1 MKNLLAL
8 IFILQL
14 SDIKIKL
21 QRVLEGEEFIYPVFF
36 IQNPIYDEIFYI
48 VEQIGVVK
56 VCSSTNCS
64 VFLDIKDRVDF
75 GGEKGLF
82 AIAFSPQFKQ
92 DGKIFVS
99 YTNKY
104 ANSVISFFVS
114 KDRKFLIDQKDEK
127 VIIKIRQPFPNHNG
141 GMIAFGP
148 DNMLYI
154 AFGDGGAIGDPFNY
168 GQNKK
173 ILHGKIL
180 RIDVSVFPY
189 KIPQD
194 NPFYGDSICGLGQKP
209 KEACSEI
216 FAWGLR
222 NPWRFSFDE
231 EKILAGDV
239 GQNSWEEINIIE
251 KGKNY
256 GWNCYEGFEKFKE
269 CKNGE
274 FTFPITVYPLYQ
286 EGDCSV
292 IGGYVYRGKKI
303 PQLYGKYIFG
313 DYCSGNIRYLDLE
326 DSKQYLLLKT
336 KISISSFSV
345 DKEGEIYVIDHKGGK
360 IFKIIQDN

>member
-1 MKNLLAL
+1 MRTLLHVLL
-8 IFILQL
+8 ILHL

-21 QRVLEGEEFIYPVFF
+21 QRVFGEEKFSYPVFL

-56 VCSSTNCS
+56 ACSYNKCL

-82 AIAFSPQFKQ
+82 SIAFSPNFKQ

-104 ANSVISFFVS
+104 GNSVISFFVS
-114 KDRKFLIDQKDEK
+114 KDRKFVVNVKDEK
-127 VIIKIRQPFPNHNG
+127 VILRLRQPFPNHNG
-141 GMIAFGP
+141 GMILFGP

-154 AFGDGGAIGDPFNY
+154 AFGDGGGAGDPFGY

-173 ILHGKIL
+173 TLHGKIL
-180 RIDVSVFPY
+180 RIDVSTFPY
-189 KIPQD
+189 KIPKD
-194 NPFYGDSICGLGQKP
+194 NPFYGDAICGLGQKP
-209 KEACSEI
+209 KEACAEI

-239 GQNSWEEINIIE
+239 GQNTWEEINIIE

-256 GWNCYEGFEKFKE
+256 GWNCYEGFEKFKDCE
-269 CKNGE
+269 SGE
-274 FTFPITVYPLYQ
+274 FTYPITVYQLYKD
-286 EGDCSV
+286 GDCSI
-292 IGGYVYRGKKI
+292 IGGYVYRGERI

-313 DYCSGNIRYLDLE
+313 DYCSGKIQYLDLE
-326 DSKQYLLLKT
+326 DKKQYLLLKT
-336 KISISSFSV
+336 KISISSFSI

-360 IFKIIQDN
+360 IYKIIQDE